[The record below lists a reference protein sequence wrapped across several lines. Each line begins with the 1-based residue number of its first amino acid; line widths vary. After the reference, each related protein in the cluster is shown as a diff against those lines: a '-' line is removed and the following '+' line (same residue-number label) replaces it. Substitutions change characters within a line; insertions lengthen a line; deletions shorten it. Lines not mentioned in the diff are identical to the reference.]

1 MPTPSVSSSSSLL
14 LIAAGTLAFGSLVFV
29 CRRFLPPTSN
39 ASDSPNRV
47 HREYRT
53 NLPQRRFSLRRLD
66 LSFRVGRNRRIV
78 LLVQAA
84 TFFVHNNGSRTQ
96 LWFSI
101 RIGGS
106 SVEKEVNAL
115 MILLLLRWLM
125 TPVFVEMTEEINY
138 ASTMYLCSLRLPLIA
153 WAIA

>member
-1 MPTPSVSSSSSLL
+1 MPVSSSSSLL
-14 LIAAGTLAFGSLVFV
+14 LVAAGTLAFGSFVFV
-29 CRRFLPPTSN
+29 CRRFLPPTSPN
-39 ASDSPNRV
+39 ASDNPNRV

-53 NLPQRRFSLRRLD
+53 NLPQRRFNLRRLD

-78 LLVQAA
+78 VLVQAA
-84 TFFVHNNGSRTQ
+84 TFFVYNDGSRTQ

-115 MILLLLRWLM
+115 MILLLFRWLK
-125 TPVFVEMTEEINY
+125 TPVFVEMTEEVEY
-138 ASTMYLCSLRLPLIA
+138 ASIMYLCSLRLPLIA

>member
-1 MPTPSVSSSSSLL
+1 MPLSSSSSLL
-14 LIAAGTLAFGSLVFV
+14 LVAAGTLAFGSLLFIS
-29 CRRFLPPTSN
+29 RRFLPPTSS
-39 ASDSPNRV
+39 ASNNPSRL
-47 HREYRT
+47 HHEYHT
-53 NLPQRRFSLRRLD
+53 NLPQRRFNIRRLD
-66 LSFRVGRNRRIV
+66 LSFRVGRNLRIV
-78 LLVQAA
+78 LLVQVA
-84 TFFVHNNGSRTQ
+84 TFFVHENGNRTQ

-125 TPVFVEMTEEINY
+125 TPVFVEMMEEVDY
-138 ASTMYLCSLRLPLIA
+138 ASIMYLCSLRLPLIA